1 MYSYPN
7 PVHLSTPVK
16 RIIFVVLPLM
26 HIAGFIGLQ
35 LEASQSLFKALVP
48 FHLLSCLVLLLLFQ
62 EQWNSK
68 TLIFCVITYLVGFF
82 IEALGVHTGLIFGQ
96 YQYGETLGWK
106 IIDIPLV
113 IGVNW
118 LILIFCTGILLH
130 EWYQNPWLKATI
142 GATLIVAIDFLI
154 EPVAIRLDF
163 WDWTYHQI
171 PLQNYIAW
179 YIVAFGL
186 LCLFY
191 NLSFPKHNRIAVLL
205 LICQALFFAA
215 HNLAYY
221 LF

>member
-62 EQWNSK
+62 EQWNAK

-130 EWYQNPWLKATI
+130 EWYQNPWLKAAI

-179 YIVAFGL
+179 YVVAFGL
-186 LCLFY
+186 LCLFF

>member
-62 EQWNSK
+62 EQWNAK
-68 TLIFCVITYLVGFF
+68 TLIFCVIAYLVGFF

-118 LILIFCTGILLH
+118 LILIFCTGILLD
-130 EWYQNPWLKATI
+130 EWYQNPWLKAAI

-179 YIVAFGL
+179 YVVAFGL
-186 LCLFY
+186 LCLFF

>member
-16 RIIFVVLPLM
+16 RVIFVVLPLM

-68 TLIFCVITYLVGFF
+68 TLIFCAISYLVGFF

-130 EWYQNPWLKATI
+130 EWYQSPWLKAAI

-215 HNLAYY
+215 HNLVYH
-221 LF
+221 LS

>member
-62 EQWNSK
+62 EQWNAK
-68 TLIFCVITYLVGFF
+68 TLIFCVIAYLVGFF

-118 LILIFCTGILLH
+118 LILIFCTGILLD
-130 EWYQNPWLKATI
+130 EWYQNPWLKAAI

-179 YIVAFGL
+179 YVVAFGL
-186 LCLFY
+186 LCLFF

-221 LF
+221 LL